1 MNSKSRWFASIVVI
15 AVTVIGGLFL
25 SSALARQRHV
35 SRDTSRDTT
44 APAIPRS
51 ATYTAGNFSFSAP
64 LELIGHP
71 PSPAFFQQDAE
82 PEIATDIFGTIYV
95 TAIQGVP
102 GVTDL
107 WKSTDKGVT
116 FTFLGQPDGA
126 QDHCN
131 PPTVQCVALG
141 GGDDQIDVS
150 SGGYLYVSSLWL
162 GNITMSTSYDGGVGG
177 ALPGQKWEVD
187 GAAAQVV
194 SDDRQWVAAYG
205 PQTINMTYA
214 ATAATR
220 PPGGIGLFFVKSTDA
235 GKTFGPPVEI
245 TAATALDT
253 VNVEGNIVVDPY
265 NGNLYTCYIPLNQN
279 NVIRLAS
286 STDGGATWVV
296 TTAYTGPAGTTTRG
310 VFPIMAVD
318 RGGNL
323 HLVFTQSS
331 DDANHNNCHVLL
343 TSTTNPSA
351 ATPTWRPALQ
361 GDNGLGTA
369 HKAGIAG
376 GSPGIVDV
384 TFLGQSG
391 SNPNTGAL
399 DWHVYVTQVT
409 NIFSSS
415 PTFAQNQA
423 ESARIHDASIC
434 FSGGACASGTRTM
447 LEYYTMTLDRNGNA
461 NITYP
466 DSVNDCPSASCVT
479 KAWFVKQ
486 NGGNSAYTPPAGPT
500 AATFAT

>member
-102 GVTDL
+102 GGTDL
-107 WKSTDKGVT
+107 WKSTDKGAT

-279 NVIRLAS
+279 NIIRLAS
-286 STDGGATWVV
+286 STDGGTTWVV
-296 TTAYTGPAGTTTRG
+296 TTAYTGPTGTTARG
-310 VFPIMAVD
+310 VFPIMAID
-318 RGGNL
+318 RAANPL
-323 HLVFTQSS
+323 LVFTSTNSS
-331 DDANHNNCHVLL
+331 SASHVFL
-343 TSTTNPSA
+343 TSTAYPSA
-351 ATPTWRPALQ
+351 ATPTWVPAVQ
-361 GDNGLGTA
+361 VDSGLGTSCEA
-369 HKAGIAG
+369 WVTA
-376 GSPGIVDV
+376 GSPGIVDIAW
-384 TFLGQSG
+384 LG
-391 SNPNTGAL
+391 
-399 DWHVYVTQVT
+399 
-409 NIFSSS
+409 SS
-415 PTFAQNQA
+415 AA
-423 ESARIHDASIC
+423 SA
-434 FSGGACASGTRTM
+434 
-447 LEYYTMTLDRNGNA
+447 
-461 NITYP
+461 
-466 DSVNDCPSASCVT
+466 
-479 KAWFVKQ
+479 
-486 NGGNSAYTPPAGPT
+486 
-500 AATFAT
+500 AATSDWNV